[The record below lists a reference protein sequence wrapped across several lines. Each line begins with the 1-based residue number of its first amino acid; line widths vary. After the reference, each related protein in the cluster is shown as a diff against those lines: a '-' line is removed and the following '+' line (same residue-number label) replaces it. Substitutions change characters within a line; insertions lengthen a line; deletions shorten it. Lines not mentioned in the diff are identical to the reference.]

1 MPDSSMLAAI
11 AGIILILAILGVL
24 YLRSLFVRFII
35 NVLENPAG
43 RITLGI
49 LLCIGGLN
57 FAFNSNV
64 EPYQNHWLVG
74 GGIAGG
80 GLLLIVITLGIP
92 FLSKRWEKAS
102 AAKASPAGQTWSTSV
117 STPPP
122 GIPYMPTPQPG
133 GFLPPPI
140 MPTPQPGG
148 FLPMLGMPAPQP
160 GGTLPAPNMPAPMP
174 GNMSTQSS
182 QPGGFMQSGAVKQGA
197 EYPGEQHLQAWQ
209 SAWWRPPG
217 E

>member
-1 MPDSSMLAAI
+1 MPDASMLVPI

-24 YLRSLFVRFII
+24 YLRSLFVRFISD
-35 NVLENPAG
+35 VLENPAG

-49 LLCIGGLN
+49 LLCIGGLV
-57 FAFNSNV
+57 FGFNSNV
-64 EPYQNHWLVG
+64 ESDQNHWLVAG
-74 GGIAGG
+74 AIAAG

-102 AAKASPAGQTWSTSV
+102 AAKALPAGQTWSTSV
-117 STPPP
+117 STPP

-133 GFLPPPI
+133 GFFPPPI

-148 FLPMLGMPAPQP
+148 
-160 GGTLPAPNMPAPMP
+160 TLPAPNMSAPMP
-174 GNMSTQSS
+174 GNMSTQST
-182 QPGGFMQSGAVKQGA
+182 QPGVVMQPGAVKQIA
-197 EYPGEQHLQAWQ
+197 EYPGEQHLQEWQ
-209 SAWWRPPG
+209 SAWWRPPT